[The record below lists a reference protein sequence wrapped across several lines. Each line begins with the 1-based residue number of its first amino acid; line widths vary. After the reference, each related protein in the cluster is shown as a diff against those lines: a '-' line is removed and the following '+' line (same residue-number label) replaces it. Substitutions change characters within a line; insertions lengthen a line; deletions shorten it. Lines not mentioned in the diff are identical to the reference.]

1 MCYALSRAGES
12 FDSTPYRKKF
22 LSSQGSYL
30 KNPILNSLIINITTK
45 SFSST
50 NLSFVLFSLVLYHF
64 FLLNLILAD
73 ST

>member
-50 NLSFVLFSLVLYHF
+50 NL
-64 FLLNLILAD
+64 
-73 ST
+73 